1 MQNQEPFHNRWWCA
15 RSISRFAV
23 CIVLC
28 ASTTPA
34 FAEPEAQCV
43 DAVPAELGG
52 SAWSDVK
59 ATTLGR
65 SQRELAAALFRAL
78 DGRWHGD
85 GRVYTCLGA
94 GPSSRRTLKL
104 YVVDMEVRRQ
114 LDDSLALVS
123 KLTSE
128 PRGTNDSESLRLI
141 LSKDRLR
148 VNVDALAGDV
158 GLLALSA
165 HEVAFIELA
174 GGRPGV
180 RLKIR
185 RRIAISGQSLVVE
198 YAVYSQ
204 GGLSSAAVWTLTR

>member
-1 MQNQEPFHNRWWCA
+1 MQDHEPFHSRRWCV
-15 RSISRFAV
+15 RSIHWFAV
-23 CIVLC
+23 CTVLC

-34 FAEPEAQCV
+34 FAEPQCF

-52 SAWSDVK
+52 SAWADVK
-59 ATTLGR
+59 PTTLGP

-78 DGRWHGD
+78 DGRWHGEASA
-85 GRVYTCLGA
+85 YTCIGA
-94 GPSSRRTLKL
+94 GPSSGRTLKL
-104 YVVDMEVRRQ
+104 YVVDLEVRRQ
-114 LDDSLALVS
+114 LDDALALVS
-123 KLTSE
+123 KLTSQ
-128 PRGTNDSESLRLI
+128 PRGTNYSESLRLI

-148 VNVDALAGDV
+148 VNFDALAGDV

-165 HEVAFIELA
+165 HEVAFIEIG